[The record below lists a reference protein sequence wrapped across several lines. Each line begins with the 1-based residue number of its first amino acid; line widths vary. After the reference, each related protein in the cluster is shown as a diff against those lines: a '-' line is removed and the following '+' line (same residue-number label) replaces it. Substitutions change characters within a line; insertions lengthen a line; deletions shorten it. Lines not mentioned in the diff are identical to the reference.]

1 MSQLFGLFFLSQFC
15 QEYLLEKWTKGEF
28 VSLSHFV
35 ETKIESGE
43 KGAQT
48 IEIIFIKEPFNWLY
62 FWLF

>member
-1 MSQLFGLFFLSQFC
+1 MAEVSG
-15 QEYLLEKWTKGEF
+15 EGRRLEGGGGGGVEKKEAAKANY
-28 VSLSHFV
+28 FV

-48 IEIIFIKEPFNWLY
+48 IEIIFMKEPFNWLY